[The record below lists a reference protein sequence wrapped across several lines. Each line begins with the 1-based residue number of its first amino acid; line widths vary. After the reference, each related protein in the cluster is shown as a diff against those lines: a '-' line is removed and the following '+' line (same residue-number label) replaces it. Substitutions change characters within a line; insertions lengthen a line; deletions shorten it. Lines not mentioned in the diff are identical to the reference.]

1 MSRVTKDD
9 KEGQNQMLK
18 ALGRHVNLAT
28 TTALVAPLLA
38 TLVAAT
44 MAIAWIAPRAAMA
57 SASAGAEPVQGPS
70 GLPDARVYEQVSPQN
85 KYGNEAGGSVSGTPP
100 YIVSGIDGDE
110 VAYFN
115 NGPVGETPSGWDF
128 FSIARRTPDGW
139 QSHAAVARGEG
150 TQGAF
155 LTNPEFGLGFSAEMT
170 ASVFVANDTFTS
182 EQSRTSPTPHIYR
195 YAEDGELQWIGKP
208 AIKEPLR
215 YAGFYGLGNGGLGRL
230 AGASPGFDTIY
241 YAFEGV
247 LTPAEE
253 RPAPALGDV
262 SRLEEMATLNK
273 EASPPASDDG
283 FFEWHEGTLEY
294 AGVLPDG
301 EVDPRGAAPAAS
313 VDNLGY
319 SAGSLDNQVSE
330 DGEDAFFV
338 SPDPQSAA
346 GRPIEIYVHE
356 TVPGSAPRSVLVSR
370 DLLLAEVDGEPVAA
384 PSGVVE
390 GNGFTDLGGGE
401 GYIYASPDGS
411 HVFFE
416 STDQLTADAPSGT
429 TVKEYD
435 FDTQTQELTY
445 LPGVAD
451 SSSTSK
457 VLQSSRDGSDF
468 IFAREGSLDLWNEG
482 TVTQIASA
490 EGSEAGVAFAAAS
503 ASGSAFVFQSKA
515 PFGEFPFNNGSGAD
529 AQVYRYEVESNS
541 LSCLSC
547 PPASE
552 APTGSASLSN
562 AYAEGNLGNTF
573 ADMTGSRSISEDG
586 GRVFFESPD
595 ALVSQD
601 TNGQRDVYEWE
612 NGTLYLI
619 STGVSSSA
627 SYFGDNSQNGD
638 DVFFGTAQGLAVG
651 DTDEAYDVYD
661 ARVPRPGDRPP
672 PSAVPC
678 EGSVCQGPP
687 STPSLLAPP
696 SSETFSGLG
705 DETPSHA
712 GKATNGHSRRKTTV
726 AQRCR
731 KRFPNSSRKRRSCVA
746 AKRNRGSHKSSNKR
760 QRDVVDAGQLGRGN

>member
-1 MSRVTKDD
+1 
-9 KEGQNQMLK
+9 MLK
-18 ALGRHVNLAT
+18 ALGRHLSPVRVMAFVALP
-28 TTALVAPLLA
+28 LVALA
-38 TLVAAT
+38 ASM
-44 MAIAWIAPRAAMA
+44 MAIASIAPDSAMA
-57 SASAGAEPVQGPS
+57 VASAGAEPGHGPS
-70 GLPDARVYEQVSPQN
+70 GLPDERVYEQVSPQN

-100 YIVSGIDGDE
+100 YIVSGVGGNE

-128 FSIARRTPDGW
+128 FSVARRTSEGW

-170 ASVFVANDTFTS
+170 ASVFVASDTFTS
-182 EQSRTSPTPHIYR
+182 EQLRTSPTPHIYR
-195 YAEDGELQWIGKP
+195 YAEDGELQWIGRP
-208 AIKEPLR
+208 AIREPLR
-215 YAGFYGLGNGGLGRL
+215 YAGFDGTSNDGLGRL
-230 AGASPGFDTIY
+230 AGASPSFDTIY
-241 YAFEGV
+241 YAFQGV

-262 SRLEEMATLNK
+262 SRLQEMATLNR
-273 EASPPASDDG
+273 EAAPPASDEG

-313 VDNLGY
+313 VDSFGY

-330 DGEDAFFV
+330 GGEDAFFV
-338 SPDPQSAA
+338 SPDPNSNAS
-346 GRPIEIYVHE
+346 RPTELYVHE

-370 DLLLAEVDGEPVAA
+370 DLLLAEVDGEPAAA
-384 PSGVVE
+384 PSGVVP
-390 GNGFTDLGGGE
+390 GNGFTNNGGGD

-411 HVFFE
+411 HVLFE
-416 STDQLTADAPSGT
+416 STDRLTAEAPSGT
-429 TVKEYD
+429 AVKEYD
-435 FDTQTQELTY
+435 FDTKTQELAY

-451 SSSTSK
+451 LPTGTIK

-468 IFAREGSLDLWNEG
+468 VFARNGSLDLWNEG
-482 TVTQIASA
+482 TISQIASA
-490 EGSEAGVAFAAAS
+490 TGSQAGIAFAAAS
-503 ASGSAFVFQSKA
+503 ASGSVFAFQSNA
-515 PFGEFPFNNGSGAD
+515 PFSEFHFNNGSGAD

-547 PPASE
+547 PPPGE

-562 AYAEGNLGNTF
+562 AYAAGNLGNTF
-573 ADMTGSRSISEDG
+573 ADMTGSRGISEDG
-586 GRVFFESPD
+586 GRVFFDSPD

-619 STGVSSSA
+619 STGISSSA
-627 SYFGDNSQNGD
+627 SYFGDNSPDGN
-638 DVFFGTAQGLAVG
+638 DVFFGTAQGLDPG

-672 PSAVPC
+672 PAAVPC

-687 STPSLLAPP
+687 STPSLLASP
-696 SSETFSGLG
+696 SSETFSGPG
-705 DETPSHA
+705 NQTPPPA
-712 GKATNGHSRRKTTV
+712 GKATKGHKSHKGHKRRKTTV

-731 KRFPNSSRKRRSCVA
+731 KRFPHSSRRRRSCVA
-746 AKRNRGSHKSSNKR
+746 ARQNRKSHQSSNKR
-760 QRDVVDAGQLGRGN
+760 QRDAVDVRRLGGGN